1 MALAD
6 PSEEG
11 YSAVFLMDGIEVSRQ
26 MRATEFDAFLD
37 GYVGLSDLADTDVQA
52 VFVQIGADLLVR
64 GLVFFRIYFDEEG
77 RADSHWNI
85 PVEALAR
92 KGSAGPDM
100 GAGPIRL
107 VCRSLCPE
115 KRFKSDLW
123 DPDMT
128 PGSNHFQTIRKA
140 VKANH
145 LKYKRKAPSDDGQI
159 PVLRTALGKPDAEI
173 AAQEAA
179 AQRNRLA
186 HMIREQRL
194 RIKTLQGAHK
204 DSLAAMQRE
213 QRIEHRA
220 WQEETSELERKLERT
235 RLDARK
241 IKKRL
246 ERRDLQVSEL
256 RQQLE
261 ETRTALA
268 EPPEDL
274 EEAPLGLEEAAQAEV
289 VLLREQLERKQRE
302 LDNLGEITRELE
314 QALSEAR
321 NQAPD
326 EDSLIRQLQDQKVF
340 LVGYHSGVG
349 HLTLPYNDLRRYFE
363 NPTGYAAE
371 KCGLSEPDYRRWLD
385 HYENPICR
393 APGKKSGQTCGQPV
407 MRVSQPGEFE
417 PGVHDRCDQHQASS

>member
-11 YSAVFLMDGIEVSRQ
+11 YSAVFLMDGIEVARQ

-52 VFVQIGADLLVR
+52 VFVQIGTDLLVR

-85 PVEALAR
+85 PVEALVM

-115 KRFKSDLW
+115 KRYQSELW

-140 VKANH
+140 VTANH
-145 LKYKRKAPSDDGQI
+145 LKYKRKSSSDDEQI
-159 PVLRTALGKPDAEI
+159 PVLRTALGKPDAEV
-173 AAQEAA
+173 ASQEAR

-194 RIKTLQGAHK
+194 RIKTLQGAHR

-213 QRIEHRA
+213 QRLEHRA
-220 WQEETSELERKLERT
+220 WQEKMTELERKLERT
-235 RLDARK
+235 RLDAK
-241 IKKRL
+241 KVKKRL
-246 ERRDLQVSEL
+246 ERRDLQVEEL
-256 RQQLE
+256 RQQLDE
-261 ETRTALA
+261 ARAA
-268 EPPEDL
+268 AS
-274 EEAPLGLEEAAQAEV
+274 EAPQGMEEAAQAEV

-302 LDNLGEITRELE
+302 LDSMGELTRELE
-314 QALSEAR
+314 QALNEAR
-321 NQAPD
+321 NKAPD

-340 LVGYHSGVG
+340 LVGYHAGVG

-385 HYENPICR
+385 HYENPVCR
-393 APGKKSGQTCGQPV
+393 APGKKKGQTCGQPV
-407 MRVSQPGEFE
+407 LRISQPGEFE
-417 PGVHDRCDQHQASS
+417 AGVHDRCDDHR